1 MNNLYFRR
9 FILSVVSVML
19 SLGVMAESHDFTSN
33 LEVGLS
39 KKFFKRLELGL
50 AEEVAFK
57 NNSTSLDKLT
67 TKTDVSFAV
76 VRKIFKVGVNY
87 YLIGKM
93 HKDDYLNLNHRFMGY
108 TNLKFSLH
116 RFSFAW
122 KSRYQTTYSPE
133 KEPHKEWKDY
143 WRNRLTISFKTPKI
157 KLYPTIGAEL
167 FLRADDYK
175 NNPLYA
181 SKMRYQAALKYEFN
195 KSNSIKLE
203 FQYDDD
209 LSGKDP
215 QNVSNIGLGYHYS
228 F

>member
-9 FILSVVSVML
+9 FILSVFSVML

-122 KSRYQTTYSPE
+122 RSRYQTTYSPE

-167 FLRADDYK
+167 FLRAVDYK

>member
-1 MNNLYFRR
+1 
-9 FILSVVSVML
+9 ML

-122 KSRYQTTYSPE
+122 RSRYQTTYSPE

>member
-122 KSRYQTTYSPE
+122 RSRYQTTYSPE

-181 SKMRYQAALKYEFN
+181 SKMRCQAALKYEFN